1 MRLANSTSGTVN
13 RPRNKQGGFL
23 VIALMV
29 ILTIML
35 IYVTIGLRS
44 LNHLRQDLKL
54 VEQKQI
60 LRLQAPPPTVVT
72 NTPAIAP

>member
-1 MRLANSTSGTVN
+1 MRLTTSTPGIALRS
-13 RPRNKQGGFL
+13 RSQQSGFL

-44 LNHLRQDLKL
+44 LKHLHQDLKL
-54 VEQKQI
+54 VEQKQV
-60 LRLQAPPPTVVT
+60 LRLQATTPTAVT